1 MRPRGFAYPLLV
13 AKTLSFGMLY
23 VCRAKREWVKHKI
36 ESHEIQDSNVVL
48 GGFMLGEA
56 PMRHMKLPLVKCGS
70 LLRGEVGWVRAG
82 LCGVW
87 T

>member
-1 MRPRGFAYPLLV
+1 MFVER
-13 AKTLSFGMLY
+13 
-23 VCRAKREWVKHKI
+23 I
-36 ESHEIQDSNVVL
+36 ESGRNIKLKAMKYKSNVVL
-48 GGFMLGEA
+48 RGFMLGEA

>member
-1 MRPRGFAYPLLV
+1 
-13 AKTLSFGMLY
+13 
-23 VCRAKREWVKHKI
+23 
-36 ESHEIQDSNVVL
+36 
-48 GGFMLGEA
+48 MLGEA

-82 LCGVW
+82 LCGVQ

>member
-1 MRPRGFAYPLLV
+1 M
-13 AKTLSFGMLY
+13 
-23 VCRAKREWVKHKI
+23 KHKI
-36 ESHEIQDSNVVL
+36 ESHEIEDSNVVL

-56 PMRHMKLPLVKCGS
+56 PMRHMKLPLVKCES

-82 LCGVW
+82 LCGVR